1 MAQLLV
7 RNLADDVKERLKR
20 RASGNGRSLEAEAR
34 AVLVEASETTSP
46 AAMDSFVG
54 TSLGTRLARKLA
66 NQKLTK
72 ADWKA
77 FDDNMKALRRKWRA
91 ADVDFGE

>member
-7 RNLADDVKERLKR
+7 RNVSDDVKERLKR
-20 RASGNGRSLEAEAR
+20 RACSNGRSLEAEAR
-34 AVLVEASETTSP
+34 AILVEASETIRP
-46 AAMDSFVG
+46 ATKDG
-54 TSLGTRLARKLA
+54 LGTRLARKLA

-77 FDDNMKALRRKWRA
+77 FDDNMKALRRKWRVTN
-91 ADVDFGE
+91 VDFGE